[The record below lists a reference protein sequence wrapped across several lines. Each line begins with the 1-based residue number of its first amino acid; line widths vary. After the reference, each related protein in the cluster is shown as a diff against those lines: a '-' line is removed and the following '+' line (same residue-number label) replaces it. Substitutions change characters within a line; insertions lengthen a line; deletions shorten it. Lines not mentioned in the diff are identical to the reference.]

1 MLTLM
6 LLVNMALLDGYA
18 VFDKKVLVQFFGD
31 GDAFGRYLD
40 SRSPLMDAALWKEDF
55 TYMKFGRS
63 YTLRMP
69 RRFVVGT

>member
-1 MLTLM
+1 MTD
-6 LLVNMALLDGYA
+6 AHDT
-18 VFDKKVLVQFFGD
+18 VLVDYFD
-31 GDAFGRYLD
+31 LD